1 MKQFKFKK
9 YIVASLLSTTLLT
22 TNTSCMD
29 YLDKEPDTELDID
42 MVFSNRDK
50 VYSWLA
56 YTYNIIHEPDKWRIW
71 KDGYEVFAD
80 DLTPSQRWRQWDGST
95 TIPKILGEW
104 TINSPWEGDLWAAMP
119 RYIRH
124 AYLFNK
130 YAYPLPDN
138 ELPAEEIQNM
148 KNELKFLTAYGWW
161 QMAENYGGI
170 PFKPDYIAPSD
181 FTLAELM
188 VEQTPFDQIVE
199 YCDRQML
206 EAANALPAIYDDPS
220 KYGRINKI
228 MALTVRSRMLLFA
241 ASPLVNGNEWYKDYR
256 NSVGELMFNPTYD
269 HSKWEKAAAAC
280 KLVIDEAEKAGHKL
294 YVETGPTGE
303 IDPYMSTYNVHI
315 KKWSEGNREITFPVT
330 KGNAYE
336 GTFLYGASTRDFN
349 GGNGLGVYQGL
360 VDAFFTRN
368 GLPIDDPNSNYKEEG
383 YSTTV
388 STDNTG
394 WPYGT
399 GKEGEITA
407 AGVYNMY
414 VNREPRF
421 YNAVSFHG
429 AWQEVANR
437 PYDFLYN
444 GKDNIQSSSPHDAPQ
459 NGYLVRKSICVTDN
473 KKTGS
478 ITNRQ
483 GFTYRLAFT
492 YLDFAEA
499 NNEAYNTTTA
509 RQEALVYLNKV
520 RERAGVRQYTFDNVD
535 VLDEKFIHVDDN
547 QEAVRKIV
555 RAERRVELC
564 FENNRWYDIRRWKE
578 AENLPEMCGDD
589 YGMNNQGKTVEE
601 FHKRTVY
608 QTRVWKKQ
616 YYWMPVYIDEYE
628 KNPNLVQSPFWI
640 D

>member
-1 MKQFKFKK
+1 MKRFKFKK
-9 YIVASLLSTTLLT
+9 YIVAGLMATTLLT
-22 TNTSCMD
+22 TNTSCAD

-56 YTYNIIHEPDKWRIW
+56 YTYNIIHEPDKWSLW

-80 DLTPSQRWRQWDGST
+80 DLTPSQRWRQWTGST

-104 TINSPWEGDLWAAMP
+104 TINSPWDSNLWGEMP
-119 RYIRH
+119 CYIRH

-130 YAYPLPDN
+130 YAYPLPND

-148 KNELKFLTAYGWW
+148 KNELKFLTAYAWW

-188 VEQTPFDQIVE
+188 VGQTPFDQVVA
-199 YCDRQML
+199 YCDQQMM
-206 EAANALPAIYDDPS
+206 EAANSLPAIYEDPS
-220 KYGRINKI
+220 KYGRVNKI

-256 NSVGELMFNPTYD
+256 NIEGELIFNPTYD

-280 KLVIDEAEKAGHKL
+280 KQVIDEAEKAGYKL
-294 YVETGPTGE
+294 YIETGPAGE

-315 KKWSEGNREITFPVT
+315 KKWSEGNREITFPIT
-330 KGNAYE
+330 KDNSY
-336 GTFLYGASTRDFN
+336 GTLLYGASTRDFN

-368 GLPIDDPNSNYKEEG
+368 GLPISDSNSNYQEDG
-383 YSTTV
+383 YSDGV
-388 STDNTG
+388 ATDDTN
-394 WPYGT
+394 WSYGT
-399 GKEGEITA
+399 GKVGEITA
-407 AGVYNMY
+407 KGIYNMY

-429 AWQEVANR
+429 AWQEVAKR

-473 KKTGS
+473 WKTSS

-499 NNEAYNTTTA
+499 NNEAYNTTAA

-520 RERAGVRQYTFDNVD
+520 RERAGVRQYTFDNVEVAD
-535 VLDEKFIHVDDN
+535 TRYIHVDDN

-578 AENLPEMCGDD
+578 AENLPEVCGDD
-589 YGMNNQGKTVEE
+589 YGMNNQATNIDD
-601 FHKRTVY
+601 FHERTVY
-608 QTRVWKKQ
+608 QKRVWKKQ
-616 YYWMPVYIDEYE
+616 YYWMPIYIDEYE
-628 KNPNLVQSPFWI
+628 KNHNLVQSAFWV